1 MANTEEAN
9 KGRWH
14 GKEFCP
20 HPGQPC
26 IDGCYYCGREVKNVS
41 GDHDHTKV
49 SRRGEPDEFSCVCET
64 C

>member
-1 MANTEEAN
+1 MIEEN
-9 KGRWH
+9 EGTKGRWR
-14 GKEFCP
+14 GREYCP

-26 IDGCYYCGREVKNVS
+26 IDGCYYCGREVKGVD

-49 SRRGEPDEFSCVCET
+49 SIGGGEEYSCVCET